1 MSIQNLGSIAQ
12 VGFESIQNTL
22 GKKKKKSPF
31 SLAAKI
37 IIKLCFTEDEDAR
50 IISVKENPGMCFILP

>member
-1 MSIQNLGSIAQ
+1 MSIQNLDSIAQ

-22 GKKKKKSPF
+22 GKKEFPF
-31 SLAAKI
+31 SSAAKI